1 MDKRQGLERLGC
13 ARRSRTLI
21 EAARDESD
29 ENTSKDDPRLVE
41 LDVLSA
47 LVEEYEKEHY
57 PIEIPSLPQT
67 IISRMRE
74 MNCSQ
79 KELAVIL
86 GISAPRLSDILTG
99 KKDPTYQQARTISD
113 KLSIDPAIV
122 LAV

>member
-1 MDKRQGLERLGC
+1 MAQIKTESEYKAIM
-13 ARRSRTLI
+13 ARI
-21 EAARDESD
+21 DELFFKTD
-29 ENTSKDDPRLVE
+29 ENTPKDDSRLVE

-57 PIEIPSLPQT
+57 PIEIPSLAQT

-99 KKDPTYQQARTISD
+99 KKDPTYQQARTISN